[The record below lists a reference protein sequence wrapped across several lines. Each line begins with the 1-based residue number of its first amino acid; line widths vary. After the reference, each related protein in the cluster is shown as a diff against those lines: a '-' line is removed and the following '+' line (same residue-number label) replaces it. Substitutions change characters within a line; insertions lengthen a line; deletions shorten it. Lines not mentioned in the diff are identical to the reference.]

1 MAIQWG
7 LGLCGALSVLT
18 TTAIVISLIG
28 PTIGFFEIVPIDEL
42 AKIYGPDSP
51 QDLKWSDVRAG
62 FPADPVNRFMPGAD
76 SGTFDYFTEAI
87 NGDEGVTRKDYN
99 NVGEDDNATVKGVAG
114 APGGMGYAGFSFY
127 RENEGKLKALEVD
140 GGKGC
145 VSPSAETA
153 QDDSYTPLSRPLF
166 IYPSDKGLKEPQVKA
181 FVRYYLDNVNGIAEA
196 VGYIPLTE
204 GQLAKSEAAAEK
216 IGL

>member
-1 MAIQWG
+1 
-7 LGLCGALSVLT
+7 
-18 TTAIVISLIG
+18 
-28 PTIGFFEIVPIDEL
+28 
-42 AKIYGPDSP
+42 
-51 QDLKWSDVRAG
+51 
-62 FPADPVNRFMPGAD
+62 
-76 SGTFDYFTEAI
+76 
-87 NGDEGVTRKDYN
+87 
-99 NVGEDDNATVKGVAG
+99 
-114 APGGMGYAGFSFY
+114 MGYAGFSFY